1 MSKGME
7 KFEVDDVSTVIGPGT
22 ACPIEGPGTLIG
34 QYKLLQVIGEGGFGF
49 VYMAQ
54 QNEPV
59 RRKVAL
65 KIVKPGMDT
74 KQVIGRFEVERQALA
89 MMDHPNIAKVYD
101 AGMTATGRPY
111 FVMELVK
118 GVPINEYCDDANL
131 TTKERLEL
139 FVTVCHAIQH
149 AHTKGIVHRDLK
161 PSNVL
166 VTLHDDKPIV
176 KVIDF
181 GIAKAMNQD
190 LTDKTVFTEFRQ
202 FIGTPE
208 YMSPEQA
215 AMSGLDVD
223 TRSDTYSL
231 GVILYQLIA
240 GVTPFDSSRLRGASL
255 QEIQRVLKEEEP
267 PRPST
272 RLSRALREEK
282 LATKAGTA
290 DAGSQQSTKTG
301 TQTAAFIARH
311 RRTDVNTLRQQ
322 LAGDLDWIV
331 MKCLE
336 KDRAQRYETVSA
348 LAEDIRRFLAHEPII
363 ARPPTTVYRA
373 RKFARRNRGGLAVAL
388 GAACALVL
396 TFAGLVY
403 GLAEARLERDKTAQ
417 RETVTRAEML
427 LATMDSVRQY
437 TIKNVRPALEEANA
451 GAGAGVSGAAA
462 HEALELTPEL
472 RARLDDENFRSEM
485 VPGFSAMQVAR
496 HFAANEKY
504 KHFVYR
510 EASPNPTNR
519 SNRTDSFEEQLVAK
533 FQEDRNAKESSGI
546 IERNGV
552 RTFYIARPMIV
563 GDARCLDCHTT
574 PEKAPR
580 RQVEL
585 YGSEGGYNWKL
596 GDVIAT
602 QVVYVPVSEAFKADE
617 SRTFTVLAALAGAFV
632 LVSAAG
638 LYLLRKA

>member
-1 MSKGME
+1 MSKGMD
-7 KFEVDDVSTVIGPGT
+7 KFEVQDVPTVIGPGA
-22 ACPIEGPGTLIG
+22 ACPLEGPGTVIG

-101 AGMTATGRPY
+101 AGVTATGRPY

-118 GVPINEYCDDANL
+118 GVPITEYCDDANL

-139 FVTVCHAIQH
+139 FMTVCHAIQH
-149 AHTKGIVHRDLK
+149 AHMKGIVHRDLK

-166 VTLHDDKPIV
+166 VTLHDDKPVV

-231 GVILYQLIA
+231 GVILYELIA
-240 GVTPFDSSRLRGASL
+240 GATPFDSARLRGASL
-255 QEIQRVLKEEEP
+255 EEIQRVLKEEEP

-272 RLSRALREEK
+272 RLSRAVKEQK
-282 LATKAGTA
+282 AATKAGTA
-290 DAGSQQSTKTG
+290 SGDGSTKTG
-301 TQTAAFIARH
+301 TRTAAFIARH

-336 KDRAQRYETVSA
+336 KDRARRYETVST
-348 LAEDIRRFLAHEPII
+348 LAEDLRRYLSHEPIV
-363 ARPPTTVYRA
+363 ARPPTTMYRA
-373 RKFARRNRGGLAVAL
+373 RKFARRNRGGLAIAI

-396 TFAGLVY
+396 TFAGLIY
-403 GLAEARLERDKTAQ
+403 GLAEARHERDKTAQ

-451 GAGAGVSGAAA
+451 GFGSGDGAAA
-462 HEALELTPEL
+462 HAAMELTSEQ
-472 RARLDDENFRSEM
+472 RAKLDDENFRSEM

-519 SNRTDSFEEQLVAK
+519 SNKTDPFEEQLVAK
-533 FQEDRNAKESSGI
+533 FQDNRETKEASGI
-546 IERNGV
+546 IDRNGV

-617 SRTFTVLAALAGAFV
+617 SRTVTVLAALAGAFV
-632 LVSAAG
+632 VVAAAAM
-638 LYLLRKA
+638 YLLRKA

>member
-1 MSKGME
+1 
-7 KFEVDDVSTVIGPGT
+7 
-22 ACPIEGPGTLIG
+22 
-34 QYKLLQVIGEGGFGF
+34 
-49 VYMAQ
+49 
-54 QNEPV
+54 
-59 RRKVAL
+59 
-65 KIVKPGMDT
+65 
-74 KQVIGRFEVERQALA
+74 
-89 MMDHPNIAKVYD
+89 
-101 AGMTATGRPY
+101 
-111 FVMELVK
+111 
-118 GVPINEYCDDANL
+118 
-131 TTKERLEL
+131 
-139 FVTVCHAIQH
+139 
-149 AHTKGIVHRDLK
+149 
-161 PSNVL
+161 
-166 VTLHDDKPIV
+166 
-176 KVIDF
+176 
-181 GIAKAMNQD
+181 
-190 LTDKTVFTEFRQ
+190 
-202 FIGTPE
+202 
-208 YMSPEQA
+208 
-215 AMSGLDVD
+215 
-223 TRSDTYSL
+223 
-231 GVILYQLIA
+231 
-240 GVTPFDSSRLRGASL
+240 
-255 QEIQRVLKEEEP
+255 
-267 PRPST
+267 ST